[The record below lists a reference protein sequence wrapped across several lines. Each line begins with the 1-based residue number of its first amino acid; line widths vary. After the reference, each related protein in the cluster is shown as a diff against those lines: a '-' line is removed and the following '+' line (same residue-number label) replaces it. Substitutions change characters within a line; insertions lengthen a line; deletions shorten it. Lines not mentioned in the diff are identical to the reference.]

1 VVRILAA
8 MTRRRN
14 RSLAFAKVTVEYKT
28 QGADGKLVAGTP
40 VVWDVTKVDA
50 G

>member
-1 VVRILAA
+1 